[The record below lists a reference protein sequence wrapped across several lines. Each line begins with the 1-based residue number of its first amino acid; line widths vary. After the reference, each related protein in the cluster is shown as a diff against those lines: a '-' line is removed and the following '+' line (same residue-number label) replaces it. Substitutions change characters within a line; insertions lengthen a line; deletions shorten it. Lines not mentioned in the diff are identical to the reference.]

1 MKFVGDI
8 IITDPC
14 YIMIKKEKD
23 YRSFPNWW
31 DFYSKSYKYIDKN
44 GKECYY
50 LPNATDYPDVE
61 CMSFED
67 YVKKDLKLDASS
79 LDKKTYFY
87 LKKLYS
93 LSLELISKSKIFD
106 SEKKNFDFAMEKWKA
121 ENMDDWERT
130 NYGIN
135 ADILGIKNYLVSD
148 TGYGDWSCTTLEKRT
163 NKKLGE
169 FCADAGMVGVFLLD
183 EVLKYNP
190 NFDYYTQRPWTT
202 TLIKN
207 FNGDIE
213 IKRNDEDGVYIE
225 GKGNIN
231 FYTIQ
236 TGL

>member
-1 MKFVGDI
+1 MKFVGDV

-23 YRSFPNWW
+23 YNSYPNWW
-31 DFYSKSYKYIDKN
+31 DFFSKSYKYTDN
-44 GKECYY
+44 DGKERHY
-50 LPNATDYPDVE
+50 LPNAIDYPDVE

-67 YVKKDLKLDASS
+67 YVKKNCKLDIHS
-79 LDKKTYFY
+79 LDRKEILY
-87 LKKLYS
+87 LKKLYNF
-93 LSLELISKSKIFD
+93 SLELISKSKTFD
-106 SEKKNFDFAMEKWKA
+106 LEKRKFDLAMEKWEK

-135 ADILGIKNYLVSD
+135 ACILGLSKYLVSD
-148 TGYGDWSCTTLEKRT
+148 TGYGDWSCTTFEKRT

-190 NFDYYTQRPWTT
+190 NFDYHINRPWTT

-207 FNGDIE
+207 FDGDIKIE
-213 IKRNDEDGVYIE
+213 RNEENGVWVE
-225 GKGNIN
+225 GTGNIN
-231 FYTIQ
+231 FYTVQ